1 MPNEPGILTKEQL
14 DFIRYNNDS
23 KNLSGEI
30 LSDKDRMVN
39 FLLEEERIKLNCDYA
54 VALKYG
60 EVHIMSHEVYAET
73 IKEAAAFFGVSITS
87 FHTWS

>member
-1 MPNEPGILTKEQL
+1 MNEPGILTKEQL
-14 DFIRYNNDS
+14 DFIKHNNDS

-39 FLLEEERIKLNCDYA
+39 FLREEKRIKLNCDYA
-54 VALKYG
+54 IALKYG
-60 EVHIMSHEVYAET
+60 EVYIMSHEVYAET
-73 IKEAAAFFGVSITS
+73 IKEAAVFFGVSITS